1 MWDLGASA
9 VDIVVRVWCNSG
21 DYWELRSWL
30 IENIKNELDREG
42 ISIPFSQLDV
52 HVIDKK

>member
-1 MWDLGASA
+1 M
-9 VDIVVRVWCNSG
+9 IRVWCNAG

-42 ISIPFSQLDV
+42 IVIPYTQLQV
-52 HVIDKK
+52 SLTEKK